1 MSRKKQSNEVAP
13 VGEVAPAEVDEP
25 KKKRKKL
32 KQYGARRTEA
42 LSTQEGR
49 EAVGAALTE
58 LAIEF
63 NQPKVMSDTQLKERL
78 NQYLNRCV
86 RAKQYPTVEEG
97 LLSTGYSKQYMLDIA
112 KGKARGRYFTPE
124 AAEIITKFLDIV
136 AALDAK
142 MVMTGVAPQ
151 IPYIYRS
158 KNFYGMSD
166 KTEVQVA
173 VAAPEEELDAEEI
186 AKRYVIEASFAED
199 TDDGGGN
206 GGGEE

>member
-1 MSRKKQSNEVAP
+1 MSRKKKENGNEVAP
-13 VGEVAPAEVDEP
+13 LDELAALEAEEP
-25 KKKRKKL
+25 KKGGKKL
-32 KQYGARRTEA
+32 KPYKARRTEIV
-42 LSTQEGR
+42 STTAGR
-49 EAVGAALTE
+49 EAVGAALNE

-63 NQPKVMSDTQLKERL
+63 NQPKVMSDKQLRERL

-97 LLSTGYSKQYMLDIA
+97 LLSTGYSKQFMLDIA
-112 KGKARGRYFTPE
+112 RGKARGRYFTPE

-166 KTEVQVA
+166 KTEVEVA

-186 AKRYVIEASFAED
+186 AKRYVIETTFED
-199 TDDGGGN
+199 EVGN
-206 GGGEE
+206 GGTEG